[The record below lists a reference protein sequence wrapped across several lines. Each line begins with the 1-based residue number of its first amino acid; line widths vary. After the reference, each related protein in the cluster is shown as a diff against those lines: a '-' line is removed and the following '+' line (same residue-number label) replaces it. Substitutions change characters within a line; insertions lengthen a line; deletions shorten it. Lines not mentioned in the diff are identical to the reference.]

1 MDNDELKYY
10 RYIHTL
16 NEIFE
21 SSIEKYEDE
30 IRLFN
35 EYISSNRNFKYNKT
49 YLNDS
54 ISDFF
59 EVCKIFQSKKQKV
72 EEFYKNITEQY
83 ESLENWYIVVDH
95 LFLIQNNG
103 VILLLDELESKNS
116 ILPNK
121 EAVLK
126 KELQLFNLYSMDRKN
141 LIVKYYLDDDLNLQ
155 EYTQKFSL
163 IDEIKINSYIG
174 KKLVERERK
183 NGR

>member
-1 MDNDELKYY
+1 M
-10 RYIHTL
+10 
-16 NEIFE
+16 
-21 SSIEKYEDE
+21 
-30 IRLFN
+30 
-35 EYISSNRNFKYNKT
+35 
-49 YLNDS
+49 
-54 ISDFF
+54 
-59 EVCKIFQSKKQKV
+59 
-72 EEFYKNITEQY
+72 
-83 ESLENWYIVVDH
+83 
-95 LFLIQNNG
+95 
-103 VILLLDELESKNS
+103 DELESKNS

>member
-10 RYIHTL
+10 SYIHTL
-16 NEIFE
+16 NEFSE

-95 LFLIQNNG
+95 LFLIQYHH
-103 VILLLDELESKNS
+103 LL
-116 ILPNK
+116 
-121 EAVLK
+121 
-126 KELQLFNLYSMDRKN
+126 
-141 LIVKYYLDDDLNLQ
+141 
-155 EYTQKFSL
+155 
-163 IDEIKINSYIG
+163 
-174 KKLVERERK
+174 
-183 NGR
+183 

>member
-49 YLNDS
+49 YLNDC
-54 ISDFF
+54 INDFF

-72 EEFYKNITEQY
+72 EKFYKNIIEQY
-83 ESLENWYIVVDH
+83 ESLGNWYFVVNL
-95 LFLIQNNG
+95 LFLILYNG
-103 VILLLDELESKNS
+103 VILLLEIFVSYFS
-116 ILPNK
+116 FSYIIV
-121 EAVLK
+121 AVL
-126 KELQLFNLYSMDRKN
+126 
-141 LIVKYYLDDDLNLQ
+141 
-155 EYTQKFSL
+155 
-163 IDEIKINSYIG
+163 
-174 KKLVERERK
+174 
-183 NGR
+183 